1 MSGTP
6 APTSAPGAGRP
17 ASPPLLPLVLLLVL
31 GLFWGAGFNMAK
43 LASQNGVA
51 PIGYAMWQSLPS
63 GLIVL
68 AFIMARGGR
77 LPTGRRYLLF
87 YAFAGIAG
95 IAIPNMIA
103 YGVIAHIPVGVWGVI
118 INLAPL
124 FTYLAA
130 LTLGAERIHPLRAS
144 GVVIGLIGVMLLVL
158 PDSSLP
164 DAGMVAWVLLGVLTP
179 LIYGITNV
187 LNARWRPV
195 GGRPLEFACGMLL
208 ASGLFLLPASLL
220 SGQFYLPDPAN
231 LTPGDLAI
239 AIQVSTTCVAYVIY
253 YMIIA
258 LAGPVFVGFV
268 GYLVTLNALIGGMVL
283 FGERHSDWLFAAMAL
298 IFTGMAMV
306 NFAGRRQARAA
317 MRAAKPADESKD

>member
-1 MSGTP
+1 MKGNPALPGTATDSEGVSGTP

-187 LNARWRPV
+187 LNARWIDFDFWGHQITAHLVDQDDAVSTNPV
-195 GGRPLEFACGMLL
+195 DGDQVPARHFGVILAWADWQALADKLTAAKADFLIQPRVRFKGEAGEQATMFVRDPSGNALEFKSFQDM
-208 ASGLFLLPASLL
+208 
-220 SGQFYLPDPAN
+220 GQ
-231 LTPGDLAI
+231 
-239 AIQVSTTCVAYVIY
+239 
-253 YMIIA
+253 
-258 LAGPVFVGFV
+258 VF
-268 GYLVTLNALIGGMVL
+268 
-283 FGERHSDWLFAAMAL
+283 
-298 IFTGMAMV
+298 
-306 NFAGRRQARAA
+306 AR
-317 MRAAKPADESKD
+317 